1 MLTVVTEGKMSKYN
15 FDLTGKIAFVNG
27 ASRGIGEAIAQG
39 LAQRGAH
46 VICASRKLDGCTKV
60 ANGITES
67 GGSAEALACHAGHMD
82 EISAAIAYV
91 RQKYARLDIL
101 INNAATNPYYGP
113 SADTP
118 EGAFDKTIEVNLKGP
133 FFFSAQAIPLMKEN
147 GGGAIVNVASINAI
161 EPGLNQAVYS
171 MTKSALINMTKAM
184 AKEYARDNIRV
195 NALLPGFTDTKM
207 TAVFKADEDG
217 LKTLL
222 DENVPMNRMA
232 QPDEMVGAVLY
243 LVSDEA
249 SYTTG
254 AQIIVDGGYLL

>member
-1 MLTVVTEGKMSKYN
+1 MRPYD

-27 ASRGIGEAIAQG
+27 ASRGIGAAIAHG
-39 LAQRGAH
+39 LAARGAH
-46 VICASRKLDGCTKV
+46 VICASRKLEGCSGV
-60 ANGITES
+60 ADEIINA
-67 GGSAEALACHAGHMD
+67 GGHAEALACHAGHMD
-82 EISAAIAYV
+82 QIDAAIKQV
-91 RQKYARLDIL
+91 HHTHGRLDIL
-101 INNAATNPYYGP
+101 INNAATNPFFGP
-113 SADTP
+113 AIDTP

-133 FFFSAQAIPLMKEN
+133 FFFCAKAVPLMKEN

-161 EPGLNQAVYS
+161 EPGLFQGVYS
-171 MTKSALINMTKAM
+171 MTKAALINMTKAL

-217 LKTLL
+217 LKNLL